1 MYVTIVTLKLIL
13 IVIVLLTI
21 AIAYYIRYQWLRFEF
36 GPKVF
41 GEKKIAE
48 IHTIKVDNYSYF
60 SYELCLDVVLS
71 RKEYTFSV

>member
-1 MYVTIVTLKLIL
+1 LSLD
-13 IVIVLLTI
+13 
-21 AIAYYIRYQWLRFEF
+21 
-36 GPKVF
+36 PKF
-41 GEKKIAE
+41 LGKKKIAE

>member
-1 MYVTIVTLKLIL
+1 MQHQDTFLI
-13 IVIVLLTI
+13 
-21 AIAYYIRYQWLRFEF
+21 YISGSDLSLD
-36 GPKVF
+36 PKF
-41 GEKKIAE
+41 LGKKKIAE